1 MSHFSSYLACR
12 EELKSILNIIEY
24 IESISPDENTLNTI
38 NKGNAIILGSI
49 FESFNE
55 NIIQEY
61 IDQLIIK
68 FNNGLIKFDAL
79 STEIQKY
86 ISKKIVMQHHKKEFS
101 SIHPNEAFEMINK
114 FMIHIGQNNQ
124 NSFIINNELDE
135 INKFNFGKHGETE
148 LKKLFKRIGFDSLK
162 IRFNI
167 LNDFFFIRNTI
178 VHTENINGSI
188 TTNSITSSEL
198 KKYIKY
204 FKMYARYI
212 NSILSN
218 R

>member
-12 EELKSILNIIEY
+12 EELKSILNVIEY

-68 FNNGLIKFDAL
+68 FNNGLIKFDGL

-86 ISKKIVMQHHKKEFS
+86 ISKKIVRQHHKKDLPS
-101 SIHPNEAFEMINK
+101 MHLDQAFQMINK
-114 FMIHIGQNNQ
+114 FIIHIGQNN

-135 INKFNFGKHGETE
+135 INRFNFGKHGETE
-148 LKKLFKRIGFDSLK
+148 LKKLFNRIGFDSLE
-162 IRFNI
+162 IRYNI
-167 LNDFFFIRNTI
+167 LNDFFLIRNTI
-178 VHTENINGSI
+178 VHTENISGSI
-188 TTNSITSSEL
+188 TTNSITSSQL
-198 KKYIKY
+198 KEYIKY
-204 FKMYARYI
+204 FKIYARYI
-212 NSILSN
+212 NSLLSN
-218 R
+218 K